1 MTTTTTATAI
11 EEACMRAIL
20 AITAVACST
29 LAGAGCI
36 VATSDP
42 APASRSEY
50 TGTLVVDWTIDG
62 VHDADECDQ
71 SDATWL
77 RLSVF
82 TSSGHHVADF
92 SDACDRFVTS
102 VELNPDDYYA
112 EAVLED
118 ADGNERT
125 TPVVIDDF
133 SILGRDSLS
142 VPIDFPAS
150 SFY

>member
-1 MTTTTTATAI
+1 
-11 EEACMRAIL
+11 MRAMLTI
-20 AITAVACST
+20 AAVACSSLFGT
-29 LAGAGCI
+29 SCI

-42 APASRSEY
+42 EPAPRNEY

-62 VHDADECDQ
+62 ERDADECDQ
-71 SDATWL
+71 GDATWL

-82 TSSGHHVADF
+82 TSSGRHVADF
-92 SDACDRFVTS
+92 SDACDRFATS
-102 VELNPDDYYA
+102 VELGPNDYYA

-118 ADGNERT
+118 ADGNART

>member
-1 MTTTTTATAI
+1 
-11 EEACMRAIL
+11 MRANLTIAAL
-20 AITAVACST
+20 AFSSLFGTS
-29 LAGAGCI
+29 CI

-42 APASRSEY
+42 EPVSRSEY
-50 TGTLVVDWTIDG
+50 TGTLLVDWTIDG
-62 VHDADECDQ
+62 VRDADECDQ
-71 SDATWL
+71 GDAVWL

-82 TSSGHHVADF
+82 TSDGHHVADF
-92 SDACDRFVTS
+92 SDSCDHFATS
-102 VELNPDDYYA
+102 VELDPDAYYA

-125 TPVVIDDF
+125 TPVTIDDF